1 MKWTSAIWFE
11 SWLSQTEERKG
22 KNFSLLREHMDC
34 CELHLLNEMNEGLLE
49 AETLQLLNT
58 SLDVLCSLSVT
69 NCLPCGHHDFLTFW
83 WVATVFCWVKTKCML
98 TAKHGPEILW
108 EGRKT
113 FYLYMEIHL
122 HDCLLDIIC
131 CYYYLQYW
139 ILEKEM
145 ATHSSILVWRIP
157 WTEEPGGLQSTG
169 SQESD
174 AT

>member
-1 MKWTSAIWFE
+1 MKWMRV
-11 SWLSQTEERKG
+11 SWRQ
-22 KNFSLLREHMDC
+22 
-34 CELHLLNEMNEGLLE
+34 
-49 AETLQLLNT
+49 TLQLLNT

-157 WTEEPGGLQSTG
+157 WTEEPGGLQSMGSHRVRHDWSDVTRAHAHTHTVLNTG
-169 SQESD
+169 TFSSRLLHD
-174 AT
+174 AAP